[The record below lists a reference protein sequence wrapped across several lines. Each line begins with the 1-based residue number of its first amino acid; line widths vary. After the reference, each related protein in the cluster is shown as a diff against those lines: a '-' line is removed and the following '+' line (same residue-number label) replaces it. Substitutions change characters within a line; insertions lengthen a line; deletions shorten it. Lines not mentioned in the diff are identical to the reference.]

1 MRIRSQEEI
10 DAIKEEQEITHI
22 TKDWGLA
29 AVEGVKEIASLM
41 EDDINELFKD
51 DIINNYIN
59 WLVENVGKWV
69 VISRLDAPFENES
82 IDLLFKVW
90 EKLVSQ
96 GYSCERSYNKL
107 RINE

>member
-22 TKDWGLA
+22 TKDCGMS
-29 AVEGVKEIASLM
+29 AVEGVKEIANLM

-51 DIINNYIN
+51 DIINNYVK

-90 EKLVSQ
+90 EKLVSH

>member
-1 MRIRSQEEI
+1 MRKRNQEEI
-10 DAIKEEQEITHI
+10 DTIKEGQEITHI
-22 TKDWGLA
+22 TKDCGMS
-29 AVEGVKEIASLM
+29 AVEGVKEIANLM

-51 DIINNYIN
+51 DIINNYVK

-90 EKLVSQ
+90 EKLVSH
-96 GYSCERSYNKL
+96 GYSCARSYNKL